1 MISSWMI
8 YLLTRLSAIN
18 GLLFIT
24 SATSSI
30 TVVVIL
36 MCALDD
42 GYSWEDIIGWKWY
55 RGLAITAII
64 SILSFVAVPSTKE
77 AVAIWLVPK
86 VVNNE
91 DVQGSI
97 SKLPKF
103 ANKYLEEQLK
113 EYTEGEEANGS
124 SND

>member
-8 YLLTRLSAIN
+8 YLLTRLDAIN
-18 GLLFIT
+18 ALLFIT

-36 MCALDD
+36 MCALDGD
-42 GYSWEDIIGWKWY
+42 YSWEDIIGWKWY